1 MMDDKLDAVLR
12 QIDKKYGKGTVIRG
26 SHYPPV
32 PRVSSGIFSLD
43 YEIGGGIPKGR
54 VLIFTGN
61 ESAGKSTVAQKVVA
75 QVQSLCRNC
84 SSELVETEQGKEC
97 PKCKEETVYSKAFY
111 CDIEG
116 TFDPIWFRHLG
127 GDPEELLLF
136 QPEFAEQA
144 VDVVEAVIRS
154 GGVDIVVV
162 DSIAMMSPATEI
174 EKSAEDNMIGVHARL
189 VNRMMRA
196 IQSGFNSLGMGNR
209 RKPTVILINQLRER
223 VGVLFGDPYVM
234 PGGRGQSFASSI
246 TVKFF
251 ARPSERLYE
260 SIGDKKPVGQQI
272 RFSVEKNKTHP
283 PHKQGIFT
291 LYTDF
296 SEEYGVVK
304 GEVDNA
310 AQIIRYGIKHGL
322 IDKAGS
328 WYTYR
333 YGDEVLK
340 AQGEDSIVAMLQ
352 DNKQILEDLKHQI
365 LIDAGLVQDNE

>member
-1 MMDDKLDAVLR
+1 MSDAKLDAVLR

-26 SHYPPV
+26 SNYPPV
-32 PRVSSGIFSLD
+32 PRVPSGIFSLD

-61 ESAGKSTVAQKVVA
+61 ESAGKSAVAQKVVA
-75 QVQSLCRNC
+75 QVQSVCRNC
-84 SSELVETEQGKEC
+84 TSELVEMEQGKEC

-116 TFDPIWFRHLG
+116 TFDPNWFGDLG

-260 SIGDKKPVGQQI
+260 SIGDKKPIGQQI
-272 RFSVEKNKTHP
+272 RFSVEKNKTYP

-322 IDKAGS
+322 VDKAGS

-352 DNKQILEDLKHQI
+352 DNEQILEDLRHQI
-365 LIDAGLVQDNE
+365 LIDASLVQDNE